1 MNFLAHI
8 YLSGDNEQL
17 MVGNFMADSVKGKKY
32 LKYPTDIKN
41 GIILHRAIDY
51 YTDTHEIFKQST
63 QRLFPIYGHY
73 SGIIVDIFY
82 DHFLAANWK
91 DYSSTPLKE
100 YTLKFYEVLEKN
112 YEILPFRVK
121 SFLPYMVNDNWLLSY
136 SKIEGIE
143 KVLKGMNNRT
153 GRKSGMHH
161 SVNELREYYSQFE
174 NEFKMFFKELIQF
187 SQQKI
192 AELKN
197 E

>member
-32 LKYPTDIKN
+32 LKYPDKIKN

-51 YTDTHEIFKQST
+51 YTDTHEIFKKST

-82 DHFLAANWK
+82 DHFLAANWEE
-91 DYSSTPLKE
+91 YSSVSLEE
-100 YTLKFYEVLEKN
+100 YTLNFYRILEDH

-136 SKIEGIE
+136 AKIEGIE

-153 GRKSGMHH
+153 GRKSGMHKA
-161 SVNELREYYSQFE
+161 VQELEEYYSQFE
-174 NEFKMFFKELIQF
+174 NEFRSFFEDIQNFSREKIKEL
-187 SQQKI
+187 KT
-192 AELKN
+192 E
-197 E
+197 

>member
-17 MVGNFMADSVKGKKY
+17 MVGNFMADAVKGKKY
-32 LKYPTDIKN
+32 LKYPVQIKN

-51 YTDTHEIFKQST
+51 YTDTHEIFKKST
-63 QRLFPIYGHY
+63 QRLFPVYGHY

-82 DHFLAANWK
+82 DHFLAANW
-91 DYSSTPLKE
+91 DEYSSIPLE
-100 YTLKFYEVLEKN
+100 TFTHRFYRILEEH

-121 SFLPYMVNDNWLLSY
+121 SFLPYMVKDNWLLSY
-136 SKIEGIE
+136 AKIEGIE

-153 GRKSGMHH
+153 GRKSGMH
-161 SVNELREYYSQFE
+161 NATTELKEYYSEFE
-174 NEFKMFFKELIQF
+174 SEFKAFFKELREF
-187 SQQKI
+187 SRLKLT
-192 AELKN
+192 ELEN

>member
-32 LKYPTDIKN
+32 LKYPDKIKD

-51 YTDTHEIFKQST
+51 YTDTHEIFKKST

-82 DHFLAANWK
+82 DHFLAANW
-91 DYSSTPLKE
+91 DEYSDVSLE
-100 YTLKFYEVLEKN
+100 DYTLNFYRILEDH

-136 SKIEGIE
+136 AKIEGIE

-153 GRKSGMHH
+153 GKKSGMHKA
-161 SVNELREYYSQFE
+161 VQELQEYYFQFE
-174 NEFKMFFKELIQF
+174 NEFRMFFEDLQNFSREKIKELRT
-187 SQQKI
+187 
-192 AELKN
+192 E
-197 E
+197 

>member
-1 MNFLAHI
+1 M
-8 YLSGDNEQL
+8 SGDNEQL

-32 LKYPTDIKN
+32 LKYPDKIKN

-51 YTDTHEIFKQST
+51 YTDTHEIFKKST

-82 DHFLAANWK
+82 DHFLAANWEE
-91 DYSSTPLKE
+91 YSSVSLEE
-100 YTLKFYEVLEKN
+100 YTLNFYRILEDH

-136 SKIEGIE
+136 AKIEGIE

-153 GRKSGMHH
+153 GRKSGMHKA
-161 SVNELREYYSQFE
+161 VQELEEYYSQFE
-174 NEFKMFFKELIQF
+174 NEFRSFFEDIQNFSREKIKEL
-187 SQQKI
+187 KT
-192 AELKN
+192 E
-197 E
+197 